1 MDQEPEW
8 RCLMRPLLVESVVS
22 VAAGE
27 LSIESK
33 MLLEEKKELV
43 EVHARLV
50 LEAEKR
56 QEEANCIEII
66 EKAMAALEECELQVL
81 RNYVQIADTYPQSWL

>member
-1 MDQEPEW
+1 
-8 RCLMRPLLVESVVS
+8 MRPLLVESVGQ
-22 VAAGE
+22 VALGE

-33 MLLEEKKELV
+33 MLLVEKKELV

-50 LEAEKR
+50 VEAEKR

-66 EKAMAALEECELQVL
+66 EKAMAALEECELKVL
-81 RNYVQIADTYPQSWL
+81 RNYVKIADTYPQSWL